1 MSKRRSNTKD
11 GNGNDDEL
19 KYISEIR
26 KKLQQQQEALQ
37 KIIENLKND
46 N

>member
-1 MSKRRSNTKD
+1 MNKRKSNMNKAI
-11 GNGNDDEL
+11 GKADDL
-19 KYISEIR
+19 KYISDIR
-26 KKLQQQQEALQ
+26 KKLQQQQQALK

>member
-1 MSKRRSNTKD
+1 MSKKKTYKKD
-11 GNGNDDEL
+11 DNGIPDNL
-19 KYISEIR
+19 KYISDIR
-26 KKLQQQQEALQ
+26 EKIEKQQQALK